1 MTSCNDVDSWMM
13 KFIQLDINLCPAFIL
28 NTHKVFPIIEFLKHI
43 LIRKENIPNRGS

>member
-28 NTHKVFPIIEFLKHI
+28 NTHKVFPIIKSLET

>member
-13 KFIQLDINLCPAFIL
+13 KLIQLDINLCPAFIH

-43 LIRKENIPNRGS
+43 SILKENTLNRGS